1 MVKSA
6 TAATRIAPPAVPAPL
21 PLEASFDGG
30 RLTSDGGLPWVGAAA
45 AALGVCRA
53 LAAAVPEWRRAAG
66 AAERERRAQ
75 PPQPST
81 AWARR

>member
-1 MVKSA
+1 MDKSA
-6 TAATRIAPPAVPAPL
+6 TAATRFAPPAVPAPL

-30 RLTSDGGLPWVGAAA
+30 RLTSDGGLPWVGASGGG
-45 AALGVCRA
+45 LGVSA
-53 LAAAVPEWRRAAG
+53 PWPRRLRSGAGQLG